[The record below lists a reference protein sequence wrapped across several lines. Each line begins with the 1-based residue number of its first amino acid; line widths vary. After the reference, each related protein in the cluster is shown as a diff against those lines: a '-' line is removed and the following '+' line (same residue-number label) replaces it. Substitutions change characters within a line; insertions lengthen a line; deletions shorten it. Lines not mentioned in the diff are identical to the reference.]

1 MSAGEYV
8 ERFNNGV
15 ALRER
20 VEMSMNC
27 RAPHKQQSDATRC
40 NRRAVRYTL

>member
-8 ERFNNGV
+8 ERFNNGA

-40 NRRAVRYTL
+40 NHRAVRYTL